1 MKIIESS
8 FCIRDS
14 TDVIHKENVKG
25 DVFLFSR
32 LKATLPSYVKKT
44 GGRIPQRRGRVWG
57 GKHQELTKKLVIRN
71 SASDPARYT

>member
-1 MKIIESS
+1 M
-8 FCIRDS
+8 
-14 TDVIHKENVKG
+14 
-25 DVFLFSR
+25 
-32 LKATLPSYVKKT
+32 PSYVKKT